1 MFKSIGKAIGRV
13 AGGAIGGFLATGGN
27 PLGAAAGGIGGLL
40 MKEPKIG
47 SYTPP
52 NVQEAQS
59 IINGL
64 RGQVG
69 NIASSQYRIQKPY
82 LDEALQIFRK
92 FPSTINQLFNDTEK
106 SIDQRYTN
114 LFENIKTQM
123 NNQWSKSALGLS
135 ALGLYNTPATQL
147 TQSDIVNN
155 LYGRIAEEKTE
166 ALNNLN
172 ISELNSLI
180 DYYNRA
186 PSFLASISDAYAS
199 LDPEIKKYQLQLQLA
214 GVLNGLNTAIY
225 PQTSPL
231 SALGGMINT
240 ALLTHGKDLPSWSS
254 IKDKLSGIFG
264 GFKTPSFTPPTPSY
278 GLANT
283 VNSLFKVPKIF

>member
-1 MFKSIGKAIGRV
+1 MGFLGSVGKAL
-13 AGGAIGGFLATGGN
+13 GGAIGGFLVTGGN
-27 PLGAAAGGIGGLL
+27 PLGAIAGGIGGLM
-40 MKEPKIG
+40 MKQPQIG

-69 NIASSQYRIQKPY
+69 KIATSQYTIQKPY
-82 LDEALQIFRK
+82 LDEALQTFRK
-92 FPSTINQLFNDTEK
+92 FPNTVNQLFGDTEK
-106 SIDQRYTN
+106 SIDQRYTS
-114 LFENIKTQM
+114 LFDNIQTQM
-123 NNQWSKSALGLS
+123 NNQWNKSALGLS

-147 TQSDIVNN
+147 TQTDIVNN
-155 LYGRIAEEKTE
+155 LYGRIAEEKTQ
-166 ALNNLN
+166 ALNSLDV
-172 ISELNSLI
+172 SELNSLI

-186 PSFLASISDAYAS
+186 PSFLASISDAYAN

-231 SALGGMINT
+231 SKFGEMINT

-254 IKDKLSGIFG
+254 VKDKFSSIFG
-264 GFKTPSFTPPTPSY
+264 GNSSHSFTPPTPSY
-278 GLANT
+278 GLVNT